1 MIEDILDALLLSEA
15 ASSNVSSDVVE
26 ARPNGQHA
34 STTVP
39 MTVGA
44 MRMCWRRQKW
54 DLGMEN
60 DDDDEKGEQSQ

>member
-26 ARPNGQHA
+26 ARPNGQQTT
-34 STTVP
+34 TTVL

-44 MRMCWRRQKW
+44 MRMRWRRQEW

-60 DDDDEKGEQSQ
+60 GDDDKKGEQSQ